1 MSATEKDVPAPVPRG
16 IYVYPWLFVCE
27 RHGKRRASPGQLLG
41 GTMSLLYSTVDG
53 SYLRFFFFLNVYLC
67 YKNTDASSPL
77 RTLRR
82 RPASAGEGYFA
93 SLPTSIVQVAWWG
106 VRVGSWAGLGGGAR
120 RPSGWLDIAGWSCRI
135 DLHLSRAARLGHLA
149 KGRWSG
155 EEGRGAAGRAGA
167 ILPIALGVVLA
178 RWGGAV
184 GAPRSSQRLSAAPAA
199 IRRPTR
205 SSSPTAAAA
214 GGPTVAPSSLG
225 RWRAGR
231 RRAPRREGGCGARS
245 GASSHGAAA

>member
-1 MSATEKDVPAPVPRG
+1 MV
-16 IYVYPWLFVCE
+16 
-27 RHGKRRASPGQLLG
+27 
-41 GTMSLLYSTVDG
+41 
-53 SYLRFFFFLNVYLC
+53 FFPEGVSC

-155 EEGRGAAGRAGA
+155 EEGRGMAGRAGA

-184 GAPRSSQRLSAAPAA
+184 GAPRRSQLLGAQR
-199 IRRPTR
+199 R
-205 SSSPTAAAA
+205 SSS
-214 GGPTVAPSSLG
+214 G
-225 RWRAGR
+225 RRAGR
-231 RRAPRREGGCGARS
+231 LMSSSGSIPRSSHSRRKRSTSCCTSASYLARPS
-245 GASSHGAAA
+245 ASSASNSARTPSISSR

>member
-1 MSATEKDVPAPVPRG
+1 MGQRQG
-16 IYVYPWLFVCE
+16 
-27 RHGKRRASPGQLLG
+27 RRSRAQAGLALLG
-41 GTMSLLYSTVDG
+41 ITVGGCRDFISFFSGTCIS
-53 SYLRFFFFLNVYLC
+53 

-149 KGRWSG
+149 KGQWSG
-155 EEGRGAAGRAGA
+155 EEGRGMAGRAGV

-184 GAPRSSQRLSAAPAA
+184 GAPRPSQRLRAAA
-199 IRRPTR
+199 IPM
-205 SSSPTAAAA
+205 
-214 GGPTVAPSSLG
+214 G
-225 RWRAGR
+225 
-231 RRAPRREGGCGARS
+231 
-245 GASSHGAAA
+245 

>member
-1 MSATEKDVPAPVPRG
+1 MAWIFFS
-16 IYVYPWLFVCE
+16 
-27 RHGKRRASPGQLLG
+27 
-41 GTMSLLYSTVDG
+41 GTRIS
-53 SYLRFFFFLNVYLC
+53 
-67 YKNTDASSPL
+67 YKNADTSPPL

-82 RPASAGEGYFA
+82 RPASAGEGYCA
-93 SLPTSIVQVAWWG
+93 SLPTSIVQSHGGVCGWG
-106 VRVGSWAGLGGGAR
+106 PGRGSGAGRTGPRGGSTSLGGR
-120 RPSGWLDIAGWSCRI
+120 VESICTP
-135 DLHLSRAARLGHLA
+135 SRAARLGHLA
-149 KGRWSG
+149 NGRWSG